1 MVEASETRDG
11 FDDGDRLDMD
21 TSGSGWILGLGM
33 STSWKC
39 GSSGGFGQ
47 DGEDDDDVDEVGG
60 SDGGFDGGDG
70 TRLGWCTLAVTE
82 SISCV

>member
-1 MVEASETRDG
+1 MEASETRDG

-21 TSGSGWILGLGM
+21 TSGSGWILGLM

-47 DGEDDDDVDEVGG
+47 GGEDDEEDGDEVGG
-60 SDGGFDGGDG
+60 SDDGLDGGDG
-70 TRLGWCTLAVTE
+70 NRLGRCTLAVTE